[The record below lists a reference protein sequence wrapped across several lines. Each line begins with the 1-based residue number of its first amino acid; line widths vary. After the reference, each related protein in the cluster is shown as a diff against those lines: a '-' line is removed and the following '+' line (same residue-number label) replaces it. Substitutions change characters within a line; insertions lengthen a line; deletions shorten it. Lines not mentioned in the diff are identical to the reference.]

1 MPQCGRLRSMGVRG
15 FEPTDPPPQK
25 IEEEM
30 KGAPYRRRPE
40 GRFLRL
46 PGRPRDSSR
55 LSAGLFAAK
64 LWACGRTNRVS
75 KNKDQVAALEFDSG
89 TIQATELKPGD
100 IPSFPW
106 RTEPSCQPGKLGASK

>member
-1 MPQCGRLRSMGVRG
+1 
-15 FEPTDPPPQK
+15 
-25 IEEEM
+25 M

-46 PGRPRDSSR
+46 PGWPHDSSK
-55 LSAGLFAAK
+55 LSAGL
-64 LWACGRTNRVS
+64 CGRTNRVS

-100 IPSFPW
+100 IPSIPW